1 METKIFD
8 HYLDLEKKWGFQPN
22 VLFNDYSKTIWYK
35 PSRTAGTSLAETI
48 YRFSNDYISPKNYYF
63 APINELADKV
73 SDFDF
78 IKNYFKFIIVR
89 NPYDRT
95 LSMYRWVKKN
105 PKHFKSINCDKLTFE
120 DFIQNKIIDKET
132 GLFSNPHYLPQT
144 SCLILSDTEKLPAT
158 EYIDAVFRFE
168 NLELSFNYII
178 AYIFG
183 RTMNWHNEIYKKI
196 IKINDTFDKT
206 DLRNYYNRRT
216 KKIVEDL
223 YEYDFN
229 LYELGES
236 K

>member
-1 METKIFD
+1 MD
-8 HYLDLEKKWGFQPN
+8 DN
-22 VLFNDYSKTIWYK
+22 
-35 PSRTAGTSLAETI
+35 ASLMRK
-48 YRFSNDYISPKNYYF
+48 YVF
-63 APINELADKV
+63 L
-73 SDFDF
+73 
-78 IKNYFKFIIVR
+78 
-89 NPYDRT
+89 
-95 LSMYRWVKKN
+95 
-105 PKHFKSINCDKLTFE
+105 KSIVLIN
-120 DFIQNKIIDKET
+120 I
-132 GLFSNPHYLPQT
+132 SNMVNIELNVN
-144 SCLILSDTEKLPAT
+144 LPAALSFT
-158 EYIDAVFRFE
+158 LCFNILDSLFE

-236 K
+236 KWGF